1 MLRADPPLS
10 AGPTQQSFL
19 QYPSSPTRFDSQ
31 SNQSE
36 QAVPFPS
43 SFNFALSGSDRYD
56 VGYDSA
62 NYSYPKGGI
71 PGVDFPQEYAF
82 QRTSTTGPV
91 DFPYPRSDGRSRMG
105 PVDELDLNAAGMDPY
120 DLRGDEDEIDPTV
133 EIASAAAAAAIDESV
148 ERFTGGAF
156 TSGSPFDD
164 AYDSYGMGMGMRMA
178 GMNGGIF
185 FPSGSYAG
193 EPGNHSMSNAAHF
206 GGHHGG
212 PGSAPASA
220 YTVDPSQVLGS
231 SGMLAHRGSMGDPSE
246 GWSKAAAAA
255 AASVGAGMHS
265 KGNGLGSSASPEPS
279 STTGSSHE
287 GGQPTNRSAAQR
299 RSSLSGNP
307 NRKTSAGTVAASG
320 NNHAR
325 KKSTGTASMVPTPVE
340 RKNSGPDTPSGGGTN
355 ADGEDGHTM
364 CTNCSTTTTP
374 LWRRNPDGQP
384 LCNACG
390 LFFVSFAEPSLS
402 FFGLLNRYRNSTA
415 SRGRCP

>member
-10 AGPTQQSFL
+10 AGPHHQGFFPHPGQST
-19 QYPSSPTRFDSQ
+19 PSDQ
-31 SNQSE
+31 S
-36 QAVPFPS
+36 VPFPS
-43 SFNFALSGSDRYD
+43 PSFNFALSNSDRYAS
-56 VGYDSA
+56 GYEGMQ
-62 NYSYPKGGI
+62 YPTGGI
-71 PGVDFPQEYAF
+71 PGVDFPHEYVF
-82 QRTSTTGPV
+82 NRSSTTGPV

-120 DLRGDEDEIDPTV
+120 HLGNEEDEIDPTV

-148 ERFTGGAF
+148 ERFNSATSGGAF
-156 TSGSPFDD
+156 MSGSPFDD
-164 AYDSYGMGMGMRMA
+164 GYDTYGMGMGMGMRMG

-193 EPGNHSMSNAAHF
+193 EAAVHAAHY
-206 GGHHGG
+206 GHHGA

-231 SGMLAHRGSMGDPSE
+231 SGILAHRGSMGDPSE

-255 AASVGAGMHS
+255 AASVGAGMRM
-265 KGNGLGSSASPEPS
+265 KGDGSSASPEPS

-287 GGQPTNRSAAQR
+287 GGLPNRTAGQR
-299 RSSLSGNP
+299 KSSLSGNP
-307 NRKTSAGTVAASG
+307 NRKTSVGTVAASA

-325 KKSTGTASMVPTPVE
+325 KKSTGTASMAPPSSE
-340 RKNSGPDTPSGGGTN
+340 RKNSGPDTPSAGNNGN
-355 ADGEDGHTM
+355 LDGDDGHTM

-374 LWRRNPDGQP
+374 LWRRNPEGQP

-390 LFFVSFAEPSLS
+390 LFFVSLPSFDRLWYS
-402 FFGLLNRYRNSTA
+402 MVNRNFMA